1 MIPGDPGP
9 GAVLDVLLAVVLVAY
24 AVSGLRQGLV
34 VAALSL
40 GGFLAGAVLGMA
52 VVPGLLESWEPGV
65 ARTALVLAGVLVL
78 AWLLQLCGA
87 LLGRRVRSRVRSA
100 PARTADTVLGGL
112 ASLAAV
118 AVVVWLVAGAL
129 RAGPAPDV
137 SRAVASSRVVAA
149 IDAAVPNHT
158 GRLFADFHRVVEGHG
173 FPRVFAGVTPEQILP
188 VDAPDAAVAGPV
200 ASAAAPGVVRVL
212 GVADDCSRGQEGSGW
227 VVAQD
232 RVVTNAHVV
241 AGVDR
246 PHVQL
251 TGGGELLAG
260 EVVVFDPARDLAVV
274 AVPDLPAA
282 PLPLGGDLDRGD
294 DAVVVGFPL
303 NGPYAA
309 APARVRDVVR
319 AGGEDIYGRQGVV
332 REVYSLYAAVE
343 PGNSGG
349 PLLDASGSVV
359 GVVFARS
366 LDDPSTGYALTV
378 AESAPVLEAAA
389 GARRAVDTGT
399 CTLS

>member
-1 MIPGDPGP
+1 MIPGDL
-9 GAVLDVLLAVVLVAY
+9 GAGTLLDVLLAVVLVAY

-34 VAALSL
+34 VGALSL
-40 GGFLAGAVLGMA
+40 GGFLTGAAVGMA
-52 VVPGLLESWEPGV
+52 VVPGLLDSWEPGIP
-65 ARTALVLAGVLVL
+65 RTALVLAGVLLL
-78 AWLLQLCGA
+78 AWLLQLAGA

-100 PARTADTVLGGL
+100 PARAADTVLGGL
-112 ASLAAV
+112 ASLGAV
-118 AVVVWLVAGAL
+118 AVIVWLVAGAL
-129 RAGPAPDV
+129 RAGPAPEV

-149 IDAAVPNHT
+149 IDAAVPDGT
-158 GRLFADFHRVVEGHG
+158 GRLFADFRRVVEGHA

-188 VDAPDAAVAGPV
+188 VDPPDASVVGPV
-200 ASAAAPGVVRVL
+200 ASSAASGVVRVL
-212 GVADDCSRGQEGSGW
+212 GVAEDCSRGQEGTGW
-227 VVAQD
+227 VLAPD

-246 PHVQL
+246 PHVQVP
-251 TGGGELLAG
+251 GSGKLLAG

-274 AVPDLPAA
+274 AVPDLPAT
-282 PLPLGGDLDRGD
+282 PLPLGEDLGRGD

-309 APARVRDVVR
+309 APARVRQVLR

-366 LDDPSTGYALTV
+366 LDDESTGYALTM

-389 GARRAVDTGT
+389 GARGTVDTGT